1 MASTRRIQL
10 TSGALH
16 VESNGDPLGRLVL
29 CVHGLSANCRSFD
42 RFVPVLADA
51 GHHVVTMDLRGRGH
65 SDITPPGSYGWD
77 SHVRDLLEIA
87 ELYGVDSF
95 DVIGHSM
102 GGFIGMS
109 LAAQYP
115 RRCGRLVLID
125 AVGAPEPSA
134 LLAIAKSVSR
144 LGRTY
149 PSASAALSHMQA
161 AGTIAPWDAFW
172 DSYFGWELEPVDT
185 TVRIRTD
192 MAAVR
197 EDSAYGSTNNVYG
210 LWPRLKCPVLLV
222 RASRP
227 MAPGGGLVVSR
238 ADAERFAA
246 EARDATVVNVDAD
259 HYSILISAPAISAV
273 ERFVS
278 AGRTW
283 DRRPTH

>member
-1 MASTRRIQL
+1 MAYRPIADRSMDSCGTGRGGPPRR
-10 TSGALH
+10 H
-16 VESNGDPLGRLVL
+16 
-29 CVHGLSANCRSFD
+29 HG
-42 RFVPVLADA
+42 
-51 GHHVVTMDLRGRGH
+51 LRGRGR

-87 ELYGVDSF
+87 ELYGADSF

-134 LLAIAKSVSR
+134 LLSVAKSVSR

-149 PSASAALSHMQA
+149 PSASAAVSHMQA

-172 DSYFGWELEPVDT
+172 DGYFGWELESCDG
-185 TVRIRTD
+185 TVRVRTD
-192 MAAVR
+192 VAAVR
-197 EDSAYGSTNNVYG
+197 EDSAYGSTQNVYG
-210 LWPRLKCPVLLV
+210 LWPRLECPVLLV

-227 MAPGGGLVVSR
+227 MASGGGLVVSPS
-238 ADAERFAA
+238 DAERFAA

-259 HYSILISAPAISAV
+259 HYSILVSAPAISAV
-273 ERFVS
+273 ERFVG
-278 AGRTW
+278 AGRS
-283 DRRPTH
+283 